1 MTRNTSHSSKCK
13 VVKLKELPDSMYKI
27 IIVYEIEAAGASLIA
42 E

>member
-1 MTRNTSHSSKCK
+1 MTRNTSHSSKYK